1 MTWDLVLRSYNDQR
15 KRAERSALFF
25 FIGEQMNTNNN
36 TFLKTEEEKLRSLI
50 ADEAKLLPMLN
61 NMEQTIRQM
70 KAKQAFRIALL
81 NQLLEE
87 HYDKYSGN

>member
-1 MTWDLVLRSYNDQR
+1 MKD
-15 KRAERSALFF
+15 
-25 FIGEQMNTNNN
+25 NN

-50 ADEAKLLPMLN
+50 ADEAKSLPMLN

-70 KAKQAFRIALL
+70 RAKQAFRIALL

-87 HYDKYSGN
+87 HYDKYTGN

>member
-1 MTWDLVLRSYNDQR
+1 
-15 KRAERSALFF
+15 
-25 FIGEQMNTNNN
+25 MNNVMLT
-36 TFLKTEEEKLRSLI
+36 TTEEKLRSLI
-50 ADEAKLLPMLN
+50 ADEAKLVPMLN
-61 NMEQTIRQM
+61 NMEATIRQM

>member
-1 MTWDLVLRSYNDQR
+1 MD
-15 KRAERSALFF
+15 
-25 FIGEQMNTNNN
+25 EQMNTNNN
-36 TFLKTEEEKLRSLI
+36 AFLITTEEKLRSLI

>member
-1 MTWDLVLRSYNDQR
+1 MAIWDQEKVNNLNE
-15 KRAERSALFF
+15 RAEKSALFF
-25 FIGEQMNTNNN
+25 YVGKQMTNQLL
-36 TFLKTEEEKLRSLI
+36 TTTEEKLRSLI
-50 ADEAKLLPMLN
+50 ADEAKLVPMLN
-61 NMEQTIRQM
+61 NMEATIRQM

>member
-1 MTWDLVLRSYNDQR
+1 VSNPYLIT
-15 KRAERSALFF
+15 
-25 FIGEQMNTNNN
+25 T
-36 TFLKTEEEKLRSLI
+36 EEKLRSLL

-61 NMEQTIRQM
+61 NMEATIRQM

>member
-1 MTWDLVLRSYNDQR
+1 MHNKGEQR
-15 KRAERSALFF
+15 NLLSFY
-25 FIGEQMNTNNN
+25 IGEQMTNQIL
-36 TFLKTEEEKLRSLI
+36 TTTEEKLRSLI
-50 ADEAKLLPMLN
+50 ADEAKLVPMLS
-61 NMEQTIRQM
+61 NMEATIRQM